1 MQKAL
6 EEFEEGPKP
15 DDTEKLLKQL
25 REATDPREILK
36 RRLAKVTQKI
46 ATFKKDSTWGN
57 ADDALFKNAP
67 KDSVLQ
73 QTRKRAQVQFR
84 KATFNDKRGKPLA

>member
-1 MQKAL
+1 MRPKDIDPFDEAKITRNLLGDVADSELDEMQKAL

-36 RRLAKVTQKI
+36 RRLAKVT
-46 ATFKKDSTWGN
+46 
-57 ADDALFKNAP
+57 
-67 KDSVLQ
+67 
-73 QTRKRAQVQFR
+73 
-84 KATFNDKRGKPLA
+84 